1 MWARGAGPEARG
13 DQKECLHSR
22 LLPLAPR
29 LASKRDF
36 AMARIERYVASTVP
50 VLADQVRRVLGES
63 GLVGL
68 PTESF
73 YGLAVAPFDEQA
85 LARLWQV
92 KGRSEGKPILVL
104 IGNGSQLGLFV
115 RSIPPAATVL
125 MDAFWPGPLTIVF
138 PATVGL
144 SDAVTAGTGSVGIRF
159 SAWQPLVDL
168 LCRVGPVTG
177 TSANREGLPP
187 PRTAEEV
194 QHGLGDALDLIIDA
208 GPTAGGQPS
217 TVIDVQGPIRI
228 IRDGAIKRGAIA
240 AQLAAH
246 GLQFDADS
254 R

>member
-1 MWARGAGPEARG
+1 MV
-13 DQKECLHSR
+13 S
-22 LLPLAPR
+22 
-29 LASKRDF
+29 
-36 AMARIERYVASTVP
+36 AMARIERYAASTVP
-50 VLADQVRRVLGES
+50 VLADRMRRVLGEN
-63 GLVGL
+63 GLIAL

-92 KGRSEGKPILVL
+92 KGRATGKPILVL
-104 IGNGSQLGLFV
+104 IGDGSQLGPFV
-115 RSIPPAATVL
+115 RSIPHAATVL
-125 MDAFWPGPLTIVF
+125 MNAYWPGPLTIVF
-138 PATVGL
+138 PAAVGL

-187 PRTAEEV
+187 PRTVEEV
-194 QHGLGDALDLIIDA
+194 QHSLGDALDLIIDA
-208 GPTAGGQPS
+208 GPTPGGQPS
-217 TVIDVQGPIRI
+217 TVIDVRGPIRI
-228 IRDGAIKRGAIA
+228 IRDGSIKRGAIA

-246 GLQFDADS
+246 GLHLDEDS